1 MPINKYKLAVVGLGY
16 VGIPLAYEF
25 SKFHNVIGFDINQ
38 ERVNDLN
45 LGIDV
50 TGNLSSRDLLSNA
63 SLEFSNLEESLEQA
77 SVYIVTVPTPVDK
90 SKNPDLGPLK
100 SASETISRYL
110 KKGDLVVY
118 ESTVYP
124 GCTEEVCIPL
134 LEKNSG
140 LDVNKDFYCG
150 YSPERIN
157 PGDKE
162 HTLTSIKKITSGS
175 NELASNLVDDLY
187 KKIITAGTYKA
198 ESIKVAEAAKVVENT
213 QRDLNIA
220 LMNEL
225 SLIFRRVGIDTK
237 EVLDAASTKWN
248 FIKFEP
254 GLVGGHCISVDPY
267 YLTFKA
273 KELGYEP
280 DVILSG
286 RKVNDFLGKDIAH
299 RVVQS
304 LSKATKEEKSKV
316 LIIGFSFKANC
327 SDFRNTGVFTIFQE
341 LSKFNIDT
349 DIYDP
354 FVSVEEVKQEYAI
367 NILSEVPKKKY
378 DAIILAVPHNDIV
391 IKGLDFIKSLGKKG
405 FIFFDVKS
413 IFDKKESS
421 HRL

>member
-1 MPINKYKLAVVGLGY
+1 MIY
-16 VGIPLAYEF
+16 
-25 SKFHNVIGFDINQ
+25 
-38 ERVNDLN
+38 
-45 LGIDV
+45 
-50 TGNLSSRDLLSNA
+50 T
-63 SLEFSNLEESLEQA
+63 
-77 SVYIVTVPTPVDK
+77 
-90 SKNPDLGPLK
+90 
-100 SASETISRYL
+100 
-110 KKGDLVVY
+110 
-118 ESTVYP
+118 
-124 GCTEEVCIPL
+124 
-134 LEKNSG
+134 
-140 LDVNKDFYCG
+140 
-150 YSPERIN
+150 
-157 PGDKE
+157 
-162 HTLTSIKKITSGS
+162 
-175 NELASNLVDDLY
+175 
-187 KKIITAGTYKA
+187 KIITSTYKA